1 MPDDAQVRL
10 HAVVFVKRLKTASTL
25 SIEPLKSSFVKR
37 TLLMTPTCFVLSNF
51 DIELSRA
58 VMPHLSA
65 PMEAPLAF
73 AIALPAFLPQADAA
87 QRLPHSALIELL
99 TLTIL

>member
-1 MPDDAQVRL
+1 
-10 HAVVFVKRLKTASTL
+10 
-25 SIEPLKSSFVKR
+25 
-37 TLLMTPTCFVLSNF
+37 MTPTCFVLSNF

-58 VMPHLSA
+58 VMPLLSA
-65 PMEAPLAF
+65 PIEAPFAF
-73 AIALPAFLPQADAA
+73 AIALPRFLPQAEAS